1 VVAITHQPLRAPA
14 TAKPAL
20 FARFGQLFGLGK
32 RKETTAPSASIPATA
47 FSRCPAEAAAADVT
61 TADATSSAAHKEVSA
76 SGRDAKPKPTS
87 TTRAPPSTPA
97 KGSRVTRYT
106 VTATSTGEVKFTP
119 TPAAKSTAGRKST
132 PASEDTKPYKHEK
145 GTTEADRACLEEVQR
160 SATELWRDNDQ
171 LQYMMMRIDAHD
183 RTLHTL
189 VSKVKECPTLYW
201 FYPKKPELRA
211 WLFDPLRCLF
221 QDSLMMLVVCPV
233 TLCVV
238 PCGPDGVGWEVAMPK
253 KWVKEWGPAILFSIY
268 VLQAAVLAGR
278 VVGIPLPPGPNAGV
292 VKEALGLDSMFGSSA
307 REDPNQANLS
317 AILKLFAEITSNVMG
332 SNLDLQSLR
341 ESFQQRSAITDE
353 GKVSA
358 NLPIHL
364 VGDAYK
370 SIHKFLLTFGPLE
383 EQLRGRMERVM
394 APDGDIEWVSM
405 EGKDAWLKKHTA
417 IVTQPLGSL
426 PAPPTSP
433 LPASTEAYPHGWLA
447 LRLTACGMAAEQVLV
462 CERALVVKEGF
473 ATEASFAALPPAELH
488 AHYLTGL
495 GVTAKGTQ
503 MQLIALHRDLH
514 AQHTTAS
521 AASPSISAAVDC
533 VGLTRDEK
541 ARMLEIQEA
550 VQSLTAELNKVR
562 AVTASSSQQY
572 QQGGK
577 GVLVLK
583 QAQCNVLN
591 PHTKQPY
598 TMDELVAEIV
608 RLETLVALNA
618 VDIAGVAA
626 AAKEGLEQIVSGAFT
641 AQGAFDNDLI
651 AAPEERQGNR

>member
-1 VVAITHQPLRAPA
+1 
-14 TAKPAL
+14 
-20 FARFGQLFGLGK
+20 
-32 RKETTAPSASIPATA
+32 
-47 FSRCPAEAAAADVT
+47 
-61 TADATSSAAHKEVSA
+61 
-76 SGRDAKPKPTS
+76 
-87 TTRAPPSTPA
+87 
-97 KGSRVTRYT
+97 
-106 VTATSTGEVKFTP
+106 
-119 TPAAKSTAGRKST
+119 
-132 PASEDTKPYKHEK
+132 
-145 GTTEADRACLEEVQR
+145 
-160 SATELWRDNDQ
+160 
-171 LQYMMMRIDAHD
+171 MMMRIDAHD

-189 VSKVKECPTLYW
+189 VSKIKECPTLFW

-221 QDSLMMLVVCPV
+221 QDSLMMVVVCPV

-278 VVGIPLPPGPNAGV
+278 IVGIPLPPVPNAGV
-292 VKEALGLDSMFGSSA
+292 VKEALGLDSMFGSSG
-307 REDPNQANLS
+307 REGSNQANLS
-317 AILKLFAEITSNVMG
+317 ASLKLFAEITSNVMG
-332 SNLDLQSLR
+332 PNPDLQPLCDSL
-341 ESFQQRSAITDE
+341 QQLSATTDK
-353 GKVSA
+353 GKALA

-364 VGDAYK
+364 VGEAYK

-383 EQLRGRMERVM
+383 DQLRGRMERVM
-394 APDGDIEWVSM
+394 APDGDVEWVSM
-405 EGKDAWLKKHTA
+405 EGKDAWMKKHTA

-433 LPASTEAYPHGWLA
+433 LPASTEAYPRGWLA

-473 ATEASFAALPPAELH
+473 ATVASFAALPPAELH

-577 GVLVLK
+577 GGLVLK

-598 TMDELVAEIV
+598 TMDELVAEIL
-608 RLETLVALNA
+608 RLETLVARNA

-626 AAKEGLEQIVSGAFT
+626 ATKEGLEQIVSGAFS
-641 AQGAFDNDLI
+641 AQGGV
-651 AAPEERQGNR
+651 R

>member
-1 VVAITHQPLRAPA
+1 
-14 TAKPAL
+14 
-20 FARFGQLFGLGK
+20 
-32 RKETTAPSASIPATA
+32 
-47 FSRCPAEAAAADVT
+47 
-61 TADATSSAAHKEVSA
+61 
-76 SGRDAKPKPTS
+76 
-87 TTRAPPSTPA
+87 
-97 KGSRVTRYT
+97 
-106 VTATSTGEVKFTP
+106 VTATSTGKVKFTP
-119 TPAAKSTAGRKST
+119 TPAAKNTAGRTST
-132 PASEDTKPYKHEK
+132 HPSEDTKPDRREE
-145 GTTEADRACLEEVQR
+145 GSTEADRACLEEVQR
-160 SATELWRDNDQ
+160 STAELWRDHAQ

-189 VSKVKECPTLYW
+189 VSKVKECPTLFW
-201 FYPKKPELRA
+201 FYPKNPELRA

-221 QDSLMMLVVCPV
+221 QDALMMVVVCPL

-278 VVGIPLPPGPNAGV
+278 VVGIPLPPVPNAGV

-307 REDPNQANLS
+307 NKRCNQANLS
-317 AILKLFAEITSNVMG
+317 ASLKLFAEITSSVIGPNP
-332 SNLDLQSLR
+332 DLQSLR
-341 ESFQQRSAITDE
+341 ESLQQPSAPTDNR
-353 GKVSA
+353 KAPA

-364 VGDAYK
+364 VGEAYK
-370 SIHKFLLTFGPLE
+370 SIHKFLLAFGPLE
-383 EQLRGRMERVM
+383 DQLRGRMERVM

-433 LPASTEAYPHGWLA
+433 LPASTEAYPGGWLA

-462 CERALVVKEGF
+462 CERALVVKDGF

-488 AHYLTGL
+488 AHYLKGL

-503 MQLIALHRDLH
+503 MQLIALHRELH
-514 AQHTTAS
+514 AQFTTAS
-521 AASPSISAAVDC
+521 AASPSISPTVDC

-550 VQSLTAELNKVR
+550 VQSLTAELNKGR
-562 AVTASSSQQY
+562 AVTASTTQQY

-608 RLETLVALNA
+608 RLEILVARNA
-618 VDIAGVAA
+618 ADIAGVAA

>member
-1 VVAITHQPLRAPA
+1 MGADTADAGKA
-14 TAKPAL
+14 TSPS
-20 FARFGQLFGLGK
+20 ARSSVTASSPGSA
-32 RKETTAPSASIPATA
+32 ETTASRVTA
-47 FSRCPAEAAAADVT
+47 
-61 TADATSSAAHKEVSA
+61 ADATPSAAPKKVST
-76 SGRDAKPKPTS
+76 SGGDAKPKHTS
-87 TTRAPPSTPA
+87 TTRAPASTPA

-119 TPAAKSTAGRKST
+119 TPAAKCTPGPTSTH
-132 PASEDTKPYKHEK
+132 PSEDTKPDRREE
-145 GTTEADRACLEEVQR
+145 GTTGADRACLEEVQR
-160 SATELWRDNDQ
+160 SAAELWRDNAQ
-171 LQYMMMRIDAHD
+171 LQYMMTRIDAHD

-189 VSKVKECPTLYW
+189 VSKIKECPTLFW

-221 QDSLMMLVVCPV
+221 QDALMMVVVCPV

-278 VVGIPLPPGPNAGV
+278 VVGIPLPPIPSAGV
-292 VKEALGLDSMFGSSA
+292 VKEALGLDSMFGSSG
-307 REDPNQANLS
+307 REGSNQANLS
-317 AILKLFAEITSNVMG
+317 ASLKLFAEITSNVMG
-332 SNLDLQSLR
+332 PNPDLQSLR
-341 ESFQQRSAITDE
+341 ETLQPLTATTDN
-353 GKVSA
+353 GNAPA
-358 NLPIHL
+358 NLPIRL
-364 VGDAYK
+364 VGEAYR

-383 EQLRGRMERVM
+383 DQLRGRMERVM
-394 APDGDIEWVSM
+394 APEGDVEWVSM
-405 EGKDAWLKKHTA
+405 EGKDAWLKKHA
-417 IVTQPLGSL
+417 ASSTQPLTTSVEPTATELGSV
-426 PAPPTSP
+426 PSSVG
-433 LPASTEAYPHGWLA
+433 STEAQPHGWLA
-447 LRLTACGMAAEQVLV
+447 LRLMVRDTAAEQVVV
-462 CERALVVKEGF
+462 CERALVVTEGF
-473 ATEASFAALPPAELH
+473 TTEASFAALPPAELH
-488 AHYLTGL
+488 AEYLKGL
-495 GVTAKGTQ
+495 GITAKGTQ
-503 MQLIALHRDLH
+503 MQLIALHRELH
-514 AQHTTAS
+514 TQYATAS
-521 AASPSISAAVDC
+521 ATSPNISPTVDC

-562 AVTASSSQQY
+562 AVTTSSSQQY

-608 RLETLVALNA
+608 RLETLVARNA